1 MLTEHEARAL
11 LIRNGYELD
20 PNYAFYFLVVK
31 DARFKDVK
39 QLLDEAGYDGFFGGF
54 WHMCESP
61 IASL

>member
-20 PNYAFYFLVVK
+20 PNYTFYFLVVK

-39 QLLDEAGYDGFFGGF
+39 QLLDEVGYDGFFATTYKLKGVKKNT
-54 WHMCESP
+54 
-61 IASL
+61 